1 MGAGCVVL
9 FGMSRASVLL
19 LFVALCFRSPVP
31 LWAQAPV
38 RPDSS
43 ELSKQARNA
52 QASFERLRRR
62 RMRVTRRYVGASCDE
77 RIGRICLTHGGDD
90 DWTPVPDP
98 PELLMARHV
107 LLERLADVAQGIPG
121 DGWVLGQRVYYL
133 AEGNRWG
140 EAAELASRCAW
151 DGDWWCRALLGF
163 SYHGMGKYGAALE
176 AFESALV
183 SMPAE
188 QADRWRDP
196 SLVLDSSA
204 EDYVDHQPDSLRAT
218 AWSQVWLL
226 ADPLYVVAG
235 NDRLTEHYSRWVMS
249 AIKKEARNPWAM
261 SWGRD
266 LEELTIRYGWE
277 RSWERIPPNAGSF
290 QGGGGTVGHQSK
302 DALEVVPPGFVLKEP
317 AAVEPG
323 QWIPEKDK
331 PRSSHA
337 PVYAPDLLEGRG
349 QLAVFSRGETFVL
362 VGATALPDEPSDER
376 DDLSIELEPPP
387 GPDDMIPWAVP
398 ERSEAPPQIGLFLIA
413 DDGMAAEA
421 RVMGRSQ
428 GSMSLQAPAGDYL
441 LSLEAWSAEF
451 GRAGRI
457 RHGLS
462 VDTIPPDLAT
472 LSDLVLLEPRE
483 HLPEDLAHAVPLVR
497 PTTELTAGERVAV
510 GWELFGLGWEAEQV
524 GYELSLYREGRGF
537 FRRIGR
543 LVGLGGGAQPLRI
556 RWSEPGPY
564 EPGPHFRA
572 LNVDLPDVEE
582 GDYVLRLELSLR
594 GREPVSVTRAVRV
607 TRPSR

>member
-1 MGAGCVVL
+1 
-9 FGMSRASVLL
+9 MSRKSVLL
-19 LFVALCFRSPVP
+19 LFVVFCFRLSVP
-31 LWAQAPV
+31 LEAQLGV

-43 ELSKQARNA
+43 ELNKQARNA

-62 RMRVTRRYVGASCDE
+62 RMKSTPRYLGGSCDE
-77 RIGRICLTHGGDD
+77 RIGRICLIHGGDD
-90 DWTPVPDP
+90 WTAVPDP
-98 PELLMARHV
+98 PALVRAREV
-107 LLERLADVAQGIPG
+107 LLERLDEVAQGIPG
-121 DGWVLGQRVYYL
+121 DHWVLGQRVYYL
-133 AEGNRWG
+133 AEENRWE

-151 DGDWWCRALLGF
+151 DGDWWCRALRGF

-204 EDYVDHQPDSLRAT
+204 EDYIEHQPDSLRAA
-218 AWSQVWLL
+218 AWSQVWRL

-249 AIKKEARNPWAM
+249 AIKSKARTPWAM

-277 RSWERIPPNAGSF
+277 RAWERVRPAAGSF
-290 QGGGGTVGHQSK
+290 QDRGGTVGHQSK
-302 DALEVVPPGFVLKEP
+302 DAREVVPPGFVLKEP

-323 QWIPEKDK
+323 RWIPEKDK

-362 VGATALPDEPSDER
+362 VGATALPDEPIDER
-376 DDLSIELEPPP
+376 GGFSIEPGPPP
-387 GPDDMIPWAVP
+387 GPDDVIPWAVP

-413 DDGMAAEA
+413 DGGMAAEA
-421 RVMGRSQ
+421 HVMGRSQ
-428 GSMSLQAPAGDYL
+428 GSLSLEAPAGDYL
-441 LSLEAWSAEF
+441 LSLETWSAEL

-472 LSDLVLLEPRE
+472 LSDLVLLEPRD
-483 HLPEDLAHAVPLVR
+483 HLPEDLYHAVPLVR
-497 PTTELTAGERVAV
+497 PTTDLTAGERVAV

-524 GYELSLYREGRGF
+524 KYELSLYREGRGF
-537 FRRIGR
+537 FRRIGS
-543 LVGLGGGAQPLRI
+543 LVGLGGAAKPLRI
-556 RWSEPGPY
+556 QWSEPGPH

-572 LNVDLPDVEE
+572 LNLDLPDIDA
-582 GDYVLRLELSLR
+582 GDYLLRLEVSLK
-594 GREPVSVTRAVRV
+594 GRDPFSVTRAVRLK
-607 TRPSR
+607 RPSR

>member
-1 MGAGCVVL
+1 M
-9 FGMSRASVLL
+9 
-19 LFVALCFRSPVP
+19 P
-31 LWAQAPV
+31 LWAQAEV

-43 ELSKQARNA
+43 ELNKQARSA

-62 RMRVTRRYVGASCDE
+62 GMRFTRRYVGGSCDE
-77 RIGRICLTHGGDD
+77 RIGRICVTHGGDD

-98 PELLMARHV
+98 PVLMRAREV
-107 LLERLADVAQGIPG
+107 LLERLDEVARRIPG

-133 AEGNRWG
+133 AEENHWE
-140 EAAELASRCAW
+140 EAAEVASRCAW

-163 SYHGMGKYGAALE
+163 CFHGMGKYGAALE

-183 SMPAE
+183 SMPEE

-204 EDYVDHQPDSLRAT
+204 EDYVDHQPDSLRART
-218 AWSQVWLL
+218 WSQFWLL
-226 ADPLYVVAG
+226 ADPLYVVDG

-249 AIKKEARNPWAM
+249 EIKRKAHNPWGM
-261 SWGRD
+261 SWGGD
-266 LEELTIRYGWE
+266 LEELTVRYGWE
-277 RSWERIPPNAGSF
+277 RSWERIRPDAGSL
-290 QGGGGTVGHQSK
+290 QNAGGTVGHQAK
-302 DALEVVPPGFVLKEP
+302 DAREVVPPGFVLKEP

-323 QWIPEKDK
+323 RWIPEKDK

-362 VGATALPDEPSDER
+362 VGATALPDEPSDKP
-376 DDLSIELEPPP
+376 DDLSVEP
-387 GPDDMIPWAVP
+387 GPRPGLDAVIPWVVP
-398 ERSEAPPQIGLFLIA
+398 ERSGAPPQLGLFLIA
-413 DDGMAAEA
+413 GDGMVAEA
-421 RVMGRSQ
+421 RVMGRWQ
-428 GSMSLQAPAGDYL
+428 GSMSLRAPAGDYL

-472 LSDLVLLEPRE
+472 LSDLVLLEPRD
-483 HLPEDLAHAVPLVR
+483 HLPADLAHAVPLVR
-497 PTTELTAGERVAV
+497 PTTELIAGERVAV
-510 GWELFGLGWEAEQV
+510 GWEVFGLGWEAEEV

-537 FRRIGR
+537 FRRLGR

-556 RWSEPGPY
+556 QWSEPGPY
-564 EPGPHFRA
+564 EPGPQFRA
-572 LNVDLPDVEE
+572 LNLDLPDVDE

-594 GREPVSVTRAVRV
+594 GREPVAVTRAVRV
-607 TRPSR
+607 RRPSR

>member
-1 MGAGCVVL
+1 M
-9 FGMSRASVLL
+9 
-19 LFVALCFRSPVP
+19 P
-31 LWAQAPV
+31 LWAQAEV

-43 ELSKQARNA
+43 ELNKQARSA

-62 RMRVTRRYVGASCDE
+62 GMRFTRRYVGGACDE

-98 PELLMARHV
+98 PVLMRAREV
-107 LLERLADVAQGIPG
+107 LLERLDEVARRIPG

-133 AEGNRWG
+133 AEENHWE
-140 EAAELASRCAW
+140 EAAEVASRCAW

-163 SYHGMGKYGAALE
+163 CFHGMGKYGAALE

-183 SMPAE
+183 SMPEE

-204 EDYVDHQPDSLRAT
+204 EDYVDHQPDSLRART
-218 AWSQVWLL
+218 WSQFWLL
-226 ADPLYVVAG
+226 ADPLYVVGG

-249 AIKKEARNPWAM
+249 EIKKKAHNPWGM
-261 SWGRD
+261 SWGGD
-266 LEELTIRYGWE
+266 LEELTVRYGWE
-277 RSWERIPPNAGSF
+277 RSWERIRPDAGSL
-290 QGGGGTVGHQSK
+290 QGRGGTVGHQAK
-302 DALEVVPPGFVLKEP
+302 DAREVVPPGFVLKEP

-323 QWIPEKDK
+323 RWIPEKDN

-337 PVYAPDLLEGRG
+337 PLYAPDLLEGRG

-362 VGATALPDEPSDER
+362 VGATALPEEPTDKW
-376 DDLSIELEPPP
+376 DDLFVQRELPP
-387 GPDDMIPWAVP
+387 GPNDVIPWAVP
-398 ERSEAPPQIGLFLIA
+398 ERSGAPPQLGLFLIA
-413 DDGMAAEA
+413 GDGMVAEA
-421 RVMGRSQ
+421 RVMGRWQ
-428 GSMSLQAPAGDYL
+428 GSMSLRAPAGDYL

-472 LSDLVLLEPRE
+472 LSDLVLLEPRD
-483 HLPEDLAHAVPLVR
+483 HLPADLAHAVPLVR

-510 GWELFGLGWEAEQV
+510 GWEVFGLGWEAEEV

-537 FRRIGR
+537 FRRLGR
-543 LVGLGGGAQPLRI
+543 LVGLGRGAQPLRI
-556 RWSEPGPY
+556 QWSEPGPY
-564 EPGPHFRA
+564 EPGPQFRA
-572 LNVDLPDVEE
+572 LNLDLPDVDE

-594 GREPVSVTRAVRV
+594 GREPVAVTRAVRV
-607 TRPSR
+607 RRPSR